1 MIVKVLLLNIPL
13 FSSQK
18 NKRNWGDFSFLF
30 FGGELLEHM
39 VGSRSASFLGCISFV
54 VGENIRLRGFV
65 WTRRLNLKCDEH
77 PTDSDVDVGNQTLD
91 GRQAC

>member
-13 FSSQK
+13 FSSE
-18 NKRNWGDFSFLF
+18 KRKKLGGFFFSF

-91 GRQAC
+91 